1 MFMYMYQSIN
11 DCVLI
16 VIIIEIPNDYAAA
29 SIKPSTNGKLWLFNE
44 KNGNISEFL
53 VPDSPSM
60 VSSYSIN
67 EVPKPTK

>member
-1 MFMYMYQSIN
+1 MDIHQSIN
-11 DCVLI
+11 ACVFI
-16 VIIIEIPNDYAAA
+16 VITIEIPTGCEAT

-67 EVPKPTK
+67 EVPKPIK